1 MYDIYTKGLSL
12 KQMMQVLKQ
21 HVLMRSLTFGS
32 IFKSNL
38 NCLFSRCL
46 FI

>member
-1 MYDIYTKGLSL
+1 MYDIYTKESPS

-21 HVLMRSLTFGS
+21 HVLMRSLAFGS